1 MRHFD
6 VGILR
11 LVWHER
17 GIDNWLLFVRIVMHV
32 RVDRR
37 AQSVFIVP
45 HAVFLGCFLPLELPY
60 AQLLA
65 DNALRCP
72 HLLEQVMN
80 VIDLLE
86 AFVALAKKPGF
97 RASTSWFAAAFWR
110 KLPHD
115 SVCLQP
121 GEALDLHFFL
131 AIGPRHVF
139 TTCWIRR
146 WVLIADQSGRHEA
159 LGTLQGPDSRRNGQN
174 DGAETTDCR

>member
-1 MRHFD
+1 MIHIGVD
-6 VGILR
+6 SCVGL
-11 LVWHER
+11 
-17 GIDNWLLFVRIVMHV
+17 
-32 RVDRR
+32 
-37 AQSVFIVP
+37 VFIVP
-45 HAVFLGCFLPLELPY
+45 HAIFLSCFLPFELPY
-60 AQLLA
+60 AQFLA
-65 DNALRCP
+65 NNALRCP

-86 AFVALAKKPGF
+86 AFVALSKKPSF
-97 RASTSWFAAAFWR
+97 RASTSWGGTAFR
-110 KLPHD
+110 RTLLHD

-131 AIGPRHVF
+131 TIGPRHVF

-146 WVLIADQSGRHEA
+146 WVLITDQSGRHEA